1 MHSSSVPATTT
12 QPSPGGKTDA
22 VDVLIPARDE
32 AATIAAVVRAIP
44 RSLARRVIVI
54 DNGSRDGTAARA
66 LDAGA
71 VVVDAPSAGYGNAC
85 LAALSWLREDDPGHD
100 PVLAFM
106 VADGSDDPRELPRLT
121 APLLEGRAD
130 LVIGSRTR
138 GYVEPGA
145 MPPWQRGGSL
155 LAAAVLTA
163 RFGATVTDLGPFR
176 AIRRSTLDALG
187 MRDRTYG
194 WTLEMQIKAAR
205 HGLRVLEAPVAWRR
219 RRGGAPKVAGTLRG
233 TLGASR
239 AILAWL
245 DGAVRGPDH
254 DPVR

>member
-1 MHSSSVPATTT
+1 MLGVIGGSGLYQMPGLTAMEPLTASTPFGEASDGIVRGRLGETTVVFLPRHGRAHS
-12 QPSPGGKTDA
+12 
-22 VDVLIPARDE
+22 
-32 AATIAAVVRAIP
+32 
-44 RSLARRVIVI
+44 RS
-54 DNGSRDGTAARA
+54 
-66 LDAGA
+66 
-71 VVVDAPSAGYGNAC
+71 PSALNYRANIY
-85 LAALSWLREDDPGHD
+85 ALKSFGVTHVLSVSAVGSLREDDPGHD

-121 APLLEGRAD
+121 TPLLEGRAD

-138 GYVEPGA
+138 GYIEPGA

-155 LAAAVLTA
+155 FAAAVLTA

-205 HGLRVLEAPVAWRR
+205 EGLRVLEAPVAWRH
-219 RRGGAPKVAGTLRG
+219 RRGGSPKVAGTLRG

>member
-1 MHSSSVPATTT
+1 MHSSSVRATTP
-12 QPSPGGKTDA
+12 QPSAGGKTGA

-32 AATIAAVVRAIP
+32 ATTIAAVVRAIP

-54 DNGSRDGTAARA
+54 DNGSRDDTARRA
-66 LDAGA
+66 LDVGA
-71 VVVDAPSAGYGNAC
+71 VVVDAPAAGYGNAC
-85 LAALSWLREDDPGHD
+85 LAALRWLREEAADDD

-121 APLLEGRAD
+121 APLLDGRAD

-155 LAAAVLTA
+155 FAAAVLTA
-163 RFGATVTDLGPFR
+163 RYGAPVTDLGPFR
-176 AIRRSTLDALG
+176 AIRRSTLDALS
-187 MRDRTYG
+187 MRDPTYG

-205 HGLRVLEAPVAWRR
+205 SGLRIVETPVAWRR
-219 RRGGAPKVAGTLRG
+219 RRGGSPKVAGTLCG
-233 TLGASR
+233 TLGATR
-239 AILAWL
+239 KILAWL